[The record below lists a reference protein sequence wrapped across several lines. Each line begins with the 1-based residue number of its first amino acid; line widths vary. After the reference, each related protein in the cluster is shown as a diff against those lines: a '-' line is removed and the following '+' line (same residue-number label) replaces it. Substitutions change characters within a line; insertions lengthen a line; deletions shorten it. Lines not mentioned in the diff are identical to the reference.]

1 MKFFKHTAFVL
12 GLLLMAGSAV
22 AQVQGQMQ
30 SSQPDSITDEELE
43 KVVAISGEARKIQM
57 QSRQKLQKEIKASL
71 SDKEMDMQRFQE
83 IMMSKQ
89 NQQAADS
96 INISQQEQAT
106 INEIQPKLMEI
117 QKKSQKQMMGVM
129 QENGMN
135 MQRFQQVMQAIRS
148 DKQVMQ
154 RFQEISKSSQS
165 QN

>member
-1 MKFFKHTAFVL
+1 
-12 GLLLMAGSAV
+12 MAGSAV
-22 AQVQGQMQ
+22 AQVQGQGQMQ
-30 SSQPDSITDEELE
+30 TTQPDSITDEELE
-43 KVVAISGEARKIQM
+43 KVVAISGEARQIQM
-57 QSRQKLQKEIKASL
+57 QSRQTLQKEIKTSL

-117 QKKSQKQMMGVM
+117 QKKSQKKMMGVM

-135 MQRFQQVMQAIRS
+135 MQRFQQIMQAIRS

-154 RFQEISKSSQS
+154 RFQEISKSSQN